1 MVLMKVIE
9 TLISYLP
16 SKCFTTKL
24 QQQDSMN
31 TKSILILSDTHF
43 PYQIPQYF
51 EWIKKI
57 KEKVK
62 PTMVIMIGDLVD
74 FHSISS
80 HLHSA
85 ELPNIKYEIK
95 DAIKCIKKLRKI
107 FPCEIQIMWGNH
119 DIRIQRL
126 AEKSAIP
133 NSFLKDINDKVK
145 LVGPTWFTQR
155 FHPWLNGSLGIPAG
169 ENNHIQ
175 SWCFGLD
182 KIALRLLIDH
192 KKLDS
197 SGKAK
202 KLIIKDHEIGI
213 SRFLRE
219 NNFSIKP
226 FQLSRSTNKENGD
239 INHNGMYFGT
249 TLNPLEVMFYKTKG
263 SGRSGGLNNEAILNN
278 YTTWKIQE
286 TEK

>member
-1 MVLMKVIE
+1 MLLEVIE
-9 TLISYLP
+9 TSISYLP

-62 PTMVIMIGDLVD
+62 PTMVVHIGDLVD
-74 FHSISS
+74 FHAISQ

-95 DAIKCIKKLRKI
+95 DSIKCIQKLHKI
-107 FPCEIQIMWGNH
+107 FPGEMRILNGNH

-133 NSFLKDINDKVK
+133 NSFLKDINDILEIDKK
-145 LVGPTWFTQR
+145 WKWTW
-155 FHPWLNGSLGIPAG
+155 H
-169 ENNHIQ
+169 
-175 SWCFGLD
+175 D
-182 KIALRLLIDH
+182 KIVVPLPNKNKLFFTHHFNSNVLSSSKELGMSLVTGHQHTKSSIEYWSSPTALNFALCTGCSINPKHEAFKYGKNFIKRPIISVASVI
-192 KKLDS
+192 DS
-197 SGKAK
+197 SPTIHSMPIVDGKWTG
-202 KLIIKDHEIGI
+202 KL
-213 SRFLRE
+213 
-219 NNFSIKP
+219 
-226 FQLSRSTNKENGD
+226 
-239 INHNGMYFGT
+239 
-249 TLNPLEVMFYKTKG
+249 
-263 SGRSGGLNNEAILNN
+263 
-278 YTTWKIQE
+278 
-286 TEK
+286 

>member
-1 MVLMKVIE
+1 
-9 TLISYLP
+9 
-16 SKCFTTKL
+16 
-24 QQQDSMN
+24 MN

-51 EWIKKI
+51 DWIKKI

-133 NSFLKDINDKVK
+133 NSFLKDINDILEIDKK
-145 LVGPTWFTQR
+145 WKWTW
-155 FHPWLNGSLGIPAG
+155 H
-169 ENNHIQ
+169 
-175 SWCFGLD
+175 D
-182 KIALRLLIDH
+182 
-192 KKLDS
+192 
-197 SGKAK
+197 
-202 KLIIKDHEIGI
+202 KLIVTLPNKNKLFFTHHFKTNVLASAKELGLSLCVGHMHTKASIEYYSSPLALNFGMAVGCSINPKHEAFKYQKNFIKRPII
-213 SRFLRE
+213 SVASVI
-219 NNFSIKP
+219 N
-226 FQLSRSTNKENGD
+226 STPQIYYMPMTDEGKWTGK
-239 INHNGMYFGT
+239 
-249 TLNPLEVMFYKTKG
+249 L
-263 SGRSGGLNNEAILNN
+263 
-278 YTTWKIQE
+278 
-286 TEK
+286 